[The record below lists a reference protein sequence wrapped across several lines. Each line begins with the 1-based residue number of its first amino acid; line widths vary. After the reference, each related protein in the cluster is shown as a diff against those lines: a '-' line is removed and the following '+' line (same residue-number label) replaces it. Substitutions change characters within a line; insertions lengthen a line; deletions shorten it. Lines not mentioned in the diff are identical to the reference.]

1 MLRDLKWLG
10 LDWDEGTAPSSLVG
24 HTSRQAEL
32 SVTRHACA
40 AAGPDVGG
48 SHGPY
53 RQTERKE
60 TYMKYVDQMIR
71 ANQAYPCFCTDEE
84 LEDMRKSA
92 EAEGRPPVYSGALC
106 CHRAQYSHRTRT
118 RTYAA

>member
-1 MLRDLKWLG
+1 MLSLKSK
-10 LDWDEGTAPSSLVG
+10 E
-24 HTSRQAEL
+24 QASEWKFIKQA
-32 SVTRHACA
+32 S

-84 LEDMRKSA
+84 LEEMRKSA

-106 CHRAQYSHRTRT
+106 CDMAI
-118 RTYAA
+118 ALC